1 MASTLERA
9 QERLAKLR
17 ERETRLQEQIKK
29 VSALASEEE
38 RKQRTSRLVRASAE
52 LFSILGR
59 EIEEKDIVLLSRF
72 AQRYKPQLEEFFSQ
86 EPTELSEHEFSL
98 VRGEY
103 KERFSKK
110 EEDKPAEEPAPEIN
124 PNEYP
129 SEG

>member
-1 MASTLERA
+1 MASTLERV
-9 QERLAKLR
+9 QERLVRLR
-17 ERETRLQEQIKK
+17 EQETRLQARIKK

-72 AQRYKPQLEEFFSQ
+72 AHRYKPQLEEFFSQ
-86 EPTELSEHEFSL
+86 EPTELTEHELSL